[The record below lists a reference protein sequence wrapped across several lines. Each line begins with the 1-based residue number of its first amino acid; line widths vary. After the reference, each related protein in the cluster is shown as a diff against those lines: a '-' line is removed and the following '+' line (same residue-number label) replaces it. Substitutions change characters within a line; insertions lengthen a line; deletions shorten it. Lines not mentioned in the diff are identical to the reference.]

1 MLKKRK
7 IMIIS
12 VTILFIVALVTVV
25 AVVTNR
31 KLEQKLPYIAFME
44 NSTREDCI
52 FICANGDIYAAAS
65 EEAFVADLSETAKK
79 IREDN
84 YGDMLE
90 LVGTTDAG
98 TVKLMYGL
106 YLAVVLKDEYFVT
119 SVYKDVPA
127 FKEYGGKV
135 RYWTGVYYDEKGE
148 MMPRG
153 IYQSNADKVCSDMR
167 AYIIVGWLYDC
178 LKDYIE

>member
-7 IMIIS
+7 IIIIS

-44 NSTREDCI
+44 NSTRED
-52 FICANGDIYAAAS
+52 
-65 EEAFVADLSETAKK
+65 
-79 IREDN
+79 N

-119 SVYKDVPA
+119 SVHKDVPA

-135 RYWTGVYYDEKGE
+135 RYWTGVYYDEEGK
-148 MMPRG
+148 MIPRG
-153 IYQSNADKVCSDMR
+153 I
-167 AYIIVGWLYDC
+167 
-178 LKDYIE
+178 